1 MEEKCVCVRR
11 LRKKWGSC
19 NITPLVALKSPTSVI
34 RVVVKVMVIVEIIPV
49 RAFVEGCLM
58 VLKLGIL
65 SVFPILE
72 LLVEVPSPRL
82 GLKESAPIQFGAKGR
97 KMAGGVPGAD
107 TTEVTGTVDL
117 TMTFLAAIAADEA
130 RIVRVSVLESLFRGR
145 AFVKTSV
152 DGDL

>member
-1 MEEKCVCVRR
+1 
-11 LRKKWGSC
+11 
-19 NITPLVALKSPTSVI
+19 
-34 RVVVKVMVIVEIIPV
+34 MVIVEIIPV

-58 VLKLGIL
+58 ILKLNVL

-97 KMAGGVPGAD
+97 EMAGGVPGAD
-107 TTEVTGTVDL
+107 TTKVAGAVGVTV
-117 TMTFLAAIAADEA
+117 TFLVTIAANEA
-130 RIVRVSVLESLFRGR
+130 RIVHVSVSESLLRGR

-152 DGDL
+152 GGDL